1 MKLDNSELLEVNK
14 SIVKTLELIQQS
26 MEKMQKQID
35 TLSVKSKVLGIGVH
49 NLKTGKWKTKWA
61 E

>member
-35 TLSVKSKVLGIGVH
+35 TLSVKSKVLGSSVH